1 MELSDHDRDP
11 VRALNASFDAWR
23 DRHRAGLITLRTVA
37 SFALLLGA
45 PAHATYPLASAKAV
59 QGWCGPACVT
69 MPGYDIVAAL
79 AFGALIVLLATAYA
93 VLTATAY
100 RALRRT
106 RLRRAGVKEFA
117 GLGLIYLAMVIIQ
130 LDPVLSGHRSNF
142 FPGQLP
148 FRVFLGMRA
157 CSCLVCRRPGR
168 AGVHLDEA
176 RARAGHQPSL
186 MCYSEPRQLKP

>member
-1 MELSDHDRDP
+1 MELSDQDRGP
-11 VRALNASFDAWR
+11 VHALKAAFDAWK

-45 PAHATYPLASAKAV
+45 AAHATYPLASAKAV

-142 FPGQLP
+142 F
-148 FRVFLGMRA
+148 LGSYHSESFWEFELA
-157 CSCLVCRRPGR
+157 AAWFVGGL
-168 AGVHLDEA
+168 GVLEFIWMKLA
-176 RARAGHQPSL
+176 P
-186 MCYSEPRQLKP
+186 EPVTSPL